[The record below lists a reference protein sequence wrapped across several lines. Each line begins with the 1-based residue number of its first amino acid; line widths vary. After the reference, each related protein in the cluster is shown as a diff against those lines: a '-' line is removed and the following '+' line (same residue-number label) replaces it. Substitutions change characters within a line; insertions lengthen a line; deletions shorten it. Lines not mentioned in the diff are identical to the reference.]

1 MTQKDVHGLIPRICG
16 YVTSH
21 SSRDFADVIKVK
33 DLGMGP
39 I

>member
-1 MTQKDVHGLIPRICG
+1 MIPKDVHDLIPRICG

-21 SSRDFADVIKVK
+21 SSRDFADVIKVE